1 MISEKIKVQKYLKIR
16 QGMKNVKNPNILRTL
31 PILIIELFKN
41 FGDFIWLGYC
51 LNRFI
56 IRRRWSN
63 DLRKK

>member
-1 MISEKIKVQKYLKIR
+1 
-16 QGMKNVKNPNILRTL
+16 MKNVRNPNILRTL

-56 IRRRWSN
+56 TLRRWSY
-63 DLRKK
+63 DFRKNQNPKILKKLIRVQRM